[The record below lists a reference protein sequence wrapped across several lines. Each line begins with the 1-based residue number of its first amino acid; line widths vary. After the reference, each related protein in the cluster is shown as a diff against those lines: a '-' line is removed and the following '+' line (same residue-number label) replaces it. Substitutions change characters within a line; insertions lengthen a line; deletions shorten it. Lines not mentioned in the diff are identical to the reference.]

1 VLTVYHLAQ
10 QGQFDLNQE
19 FTLRPEDV
27 VGGTGSLQ
35 NEPVGS
41 SYSYRELCR
50 RMIVDSDNTAGNIVL
65 NQIGYDAVN
74 NYMSQIG
81 TQQTKVQRLFMDFA
95 ARDAGHD
102 NLTTPADMLLILQV
116 LARGD
121 AEEILNFMQQ
131 NQDRVKIPAQ
141 LPPNTFVANKTG
153 TLPGIEHDV
162 GLVNI
167 PGREYMIVVMSQ
179 GLPDNQN
186 GINAIAQFS
195 REVYNWFT
203 Q

>member
-1 VLTVYHLAQ
+1 
-10 QGQFDLNQE
+10 
-19 FTLRPEDV
+19 
-27 VGGTGSLQ
+27 
-35 NEPVGS
+35 
-41 SYSYRELCR
+41 
-50 RMIVDSDNTAGNIVL
+50 
-65 NQIGYDAVN
+65 
-74 NYMSQIG
+74 
-81 TQQTKVQRLFMDFA
+81 
-95 ARDAGHD
+95 
-102 NLTTPADMLLILQV
+102 
-116 LARGD
+116 
-121 AEEILNFMQQ
+121 
-131 NQDRVKIPAQ
+131 
-141 LPPNTFVANKTG
+141 VANKTG